1 MGFRKWIFDQN
12 LCAKVELL
20 IQKKVNFDEIPY
32 DNSNAIIPWFMD
44 MLKNSDYDEKH
55 KIIEALKNPDQT
67 KLLS

>member
-1 MGFRKWIFDQN
+1 M
-12 LCAKVELL
+12 
-20 IQKKVNFDEIPY
+20 NFDEISY

-55 KIIEALKNPDQT
+55 EIIEALKNLNQT

>member
-1 MGFRKWIFDQN
+1 
-12 LCAKVELL
+12 
-20 IQKKVNFDEIPY
+20 VNFDEIPY